1 METAQKTAVV
11 TGASRGIGKGVARAL
26 HDAGW
31 HVFATGRSIAR
42 ADLPA
47 GIHRVVCDH
56 LHDDRTA
63 QAFATILSE
72 RPRIDMLVNG
82 AWGGYEQM
90 VQDGRFTW
98 PAPFWEQPLYR
109 WTAMMDAGVRA
120 SFVCSQ
126 HAARNMIA
134 HKRGLIVNFSFWPAQ
149 KHIGNAIYGVSKAA
163 TDKLTADMAHELRP
177 HNVAT
182 VSLYPGLVRTESV
195 IAAAKSG
202 AFKLDNS
209 ESPEFQGRAAA
220 ALHDDPNLMTRSGK
234 VLVTAAIA
242 RELDV
247 KDIDGKSPEPLTLD
261 KV

>member
-31 HVFATGRSIAR
+31 RVFATGRSIAD

-47 GIHRVVCDH
+47 GVRRIVCDH
-56 LHDDRTA
+56 LHDNETA
-63 QAFATILSE
+63 RAFATILNATT
-72 RPRIDMLVNG
+72 RIDMLVNG

-90 VQDGRFTW
+90 VEDGRFTW
-98 PAPFWEQPLYR
+98 PAPFWEQPLQR
-109 WTAMMDAGVRA
+109 WSAMMDAGVRA

-134 HKRGLIVNFSFWPAQ
+134 NKSGLIANLSFWAAQ
-149 KHIGNAIYGVSKAA
+149 KRIGNAIYGISKAA
-163 TDKLTADMAHELRP
+163 TDKLTADIARELRP
-177 HNVAT
+177 HNVAA

-195 IAAAKSG
+195 IAAAKAG
-202 AFKLDNS
+202 AFNLDNS
-209 ESPEFQGRAAA
+209 ESPEFQGLVAA
-220 ALHDDPNLMTRSGK
+220 ALYDGSNLMTRSGN

-242 RELDV
+242 RELGV
-247 KDIDGKSPEPLTLD
+247 NDIDGKSPEPLTLD
-261 KV
+261 RV